1 MAKRTQR
8 KKLVD
13 KLDKVFSVYIRR
25 RYAKE

>member
-13 KLDKVFSVYIRR
+13 K
-25 RYAKE
+25 A